1 VACCH
6 STARGSTWAKPIQA
20 PPRQH
25 QAASAGARR
34 DARLFTFAKYRAAVP
49 LYVVRHAKAGSRS
62 DFDGD
67 DIDRPLT
74 NSGRKQATVLAE
86 RLASVSPT
94 VIVSSPY
101 RRCVET
107 VEPLAIAIDASVQVD
122 ERLAEFASENVR
134 PDASLFDLLYS
145 LPDRAVVCSH
155 GDVIPAIIE
164 SLAGSGM
171 RVNGSA
177 EWGKGSV
184 WVLQRETNRFISALA
199 WPPPVVD

>member
-1 VACCH
+1 M
-6 STARGSTWAKPIQA
+6 
-20 PPRQH
+20 
-25 QAASAGARR
+25 
-34 DARLFTFAKYRAAVP
+34 
-49 LYVVRHAKAGSRS
+49 VRHAKAGSRS
-62 DFDGD
+62 DFDGN

-74 NSGRKQATVLAE
+74 NTGRRQATALAE

-107 VEPLAIAIDASVQVD
+107 VEPLAVAIDASVQVD
-122 ERLAEFASENVR
+122 ERLAEFASDNVQ

-164 SLAGSGM
+164 SLAGAGM
-171 RVNGSA
+171 RISGSA

-184 WVLQRETNRFISALA
+184 WVLQRETNRFVSASA